1 MQPIM
6 QQWVCVLALF
16 QLLFSLAFTTPNL
29 GIRADHLAPTGENID
44 KIIQSYSGIITFDD
58 GTIPLDKTKMTD
70 AKLLHLC
77 VLAYNEMIS
86 IWRPR
91 NLISAALPGAMAAI
105 AYKDTIYF
113 ASSVR
118 VPSKAIELKDIPRG
132 SIRQFMKDALE
143 YDFGRSFPASSMFIW
158 TFSEV
163 QRHLSG
169 APHYA

>member
-1 MQPIM
+1 M

-16 QLLFSLAFTTPNL
+16 QLLFLLAFTTPNL
-29 GIRADHLAPTGENID
+29 GIRADHLAPTGDNID

-91 NLISAALPGAMAAI
+91 NLRSAALPGAMAAI
-105 AYKDTIYF
+105 AYKDNLFCLFRPCTIEGYRVEKHSTGF
-113 ASSVR
+113 RQAIYERCFGVR
-118 VPSKAIELKDIPRG
+118 LR
-132 SIRQFMKDALE
+132 
-143 YDFGRSFPASSMFIW
+143 
-158 TFSEV
+158 
-163 QRHLSG
+163 
-169 APHYA
+169 